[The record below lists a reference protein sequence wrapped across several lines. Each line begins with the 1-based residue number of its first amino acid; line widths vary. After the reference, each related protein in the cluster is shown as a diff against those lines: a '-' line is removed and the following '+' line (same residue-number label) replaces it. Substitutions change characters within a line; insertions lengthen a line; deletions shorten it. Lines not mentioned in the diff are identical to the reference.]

1 MMSLPKELKYLLVNL
16 SFNKNI
22 SNVLNI
28 QFIKCARL
36 EVKKIFFLVI
46 IQWIITF
53 KWEISSCI

>member
-28 QFIKCARL
+28 QFIKCPRL
-36 EVKKIFFLVI
+36 EVKKNFFLVI
-46 IQWIITF
+46 IQ
-53 KWEISSCI
+53 

>member
-36 EVKKIFFLVI
+36 EVKKNFFLVI
-46 IQWIITF
+46 IQ
-53 KWEISSCI
+53 